1 MFECYLFSQF
11 ACTTVCG
18 TPSEILCALH
28 HLTAE
33 KGAASPV
40 LERWGDLQVLGTGR
54 HKGCFHFFTVLKNS
68 CVKGFVLIF
77 FFYVF
82 VITLVPRCPPLFK
95 CKLSSLGPGC
105 GACGGRQL
113 TSDHIDNV
121 PRSAPSPTVFQF
133 SLVVNTGMFI
143 RWLGTVVVP
152 PNGTRYNFLSHLLWE
167 VFECQ

>member
-1 MFECYLFSQF
+1 MLFIFSVCLHNSLWNSF
-11 ACTTVCG
+11 RNTVC
-18 TPSEILCALH
+18 
-28 HLTAE
+28 TASLNSR
-33 KGAASPV
+33 KRGSV
-40 LERWGDLQVLGTGR
+40 SCSRTLQVLGTGR

-82 VITLVPRCPPLFK
+82 IITLVPRCPPLFK

-113 TSDHIDNV
+113 TSDHIGNV

-143 RWLGTVVVP
+143 R
-152 PNGTRYNFLSHLLWE
+152 
-167 VFECQ
+167 